1 VTEPSPDGSS
11 PIKSL
16 NEAIFDSMTPES
28 PYETDMYDLNQHLKV
43 QQSNYLAIKQREHQT
58 LSSISEDNEP

>member
-1 VTEPSPDGSS
+1 
-11 PIKSL
+11 
-16 NEAIFDSMTPES
+16 MTPES